1 MDLTPD
7 QAAVAVERHD
17 CPNCDAPAGSVC
29 RTRGGKTAAKYHTPR
44 FVLVPALREELQI
57 PVPADRHPG
66 RAWKQQPPL
75 AIVPAPRTE
84 RPVRIGYARTSTAR
98 QELASQLEA
107 LHRAECHKVFKEQ
120 ISTRVKVRPELAKAL
135 ALAHQFKEAAPQTPV
150 ILTVHELKRL
160 ARNAAELMTLS
171 AELQA
176 GDIQLEL
183 LTGPLAGIYDPGGMG
198 AMFFAVLA
206 VAGQI
211 ERNYIREK
219 TLEGQVLAASKGNHC
234 GRPKVIDDDMLTFA
248 VVLKDKGVPVPEI
261 AKKLTIKVGK
271 NAGKSPSVASLY
283 RALAEAEAA
292 AVDDDLPMLPKPVR
306 IRRPGEPL
314 TAEEIELR
322 ERLQAQPHPN
332 AEMR

>member
-1 MDLTPD
+1 
-7 QAAVAVERHD
+7 V
-17 CPNCDAPAGSVC
+17 
-29 RTRGGKTAAKYHTPR
+29 
-44 FVLVPALREELQI
+44 VP
-57 PVPADRHPG
+57 V
-66 RAWKQQPPL
+66 
-75 AIVPAPRTE
+75 PRTE

-98 QELASQLEA
+98 QELTSQLEA

-120 ISTRVKVRPELAKAL
+120 ISTRVKGPARTGEGARPGPPVQGGRPE
-135 ALAHQFKEAAPQTPV
+135 TPV
-150 ILTVHELKRL
+150 ILAVHELKRL

-176 GDIQLEL
+176 GGIQLEL
-183 LTGPLAGIYDPGGMG
+183 LTGIYDPNGMG

-219 TLEGQVLAASKGNHC
+219 TLEGQVIAASKGNHG

-248 VVLKDKGVPVPEI
+248 AALKDKGVPVPDI
-261 AKKLTIKVGK
+261 AKKLTIK

-283 RALAEAEAA
+283 RALAEAEAI
-292 AVDDDLPMLPKPVR
+292 AVNDGLPLRPKPVR

-314 TAEEIELR
+314 KAEEIALR
-322 ERLQAQPHPN
+322 NWLQAQPHPN
-332 AEMR
+332 AELR